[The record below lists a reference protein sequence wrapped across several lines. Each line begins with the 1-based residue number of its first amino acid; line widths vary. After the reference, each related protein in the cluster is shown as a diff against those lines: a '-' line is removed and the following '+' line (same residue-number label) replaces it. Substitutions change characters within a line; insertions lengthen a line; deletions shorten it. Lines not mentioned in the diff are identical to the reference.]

1 MATFD
6 QPDTTT
12 DPTRIRALAH
22 PVRLALLDH
31 LSGVESATA
40 TQCAEAIGESVA
52 SCSFHLRTLA
62 KHGFITR
69 AESGDAK
76 SRPWRVAS
84 RERSQRFSAEDTES
98 LPAVTALGALR
109 NTLFIASTPELAG
122 FDAPGADRPAAKP
135 PTQGSAR

>member
-1 MATFD
+1 M
-6 QPDTTT
+6 
-12 DPTRIRALAH
+12 
-22 PVRLALLDH
+22 
-31 LSGVESATA
+31 
-40 TQCAEAIGESVA
+40 A

-109 NTLFIASTPELAG
+109 NTLFIASTPELAA

-135 PTQGSAR
+135 PTQSSAR